1 MTEENKTYR
10 LGELIELCDE
20 RNTAGKYTLADVKG
34 ISTEKTFIDT
44 KANMDGVPLNSY
56 KIIKPDEFAY
66 VADTSRRGDKIAL
79 AYNDEEKN
87 VLVSSIYTV
96 FRVSRP
102 NEIDSDY
109 LFMFFN
115 RPEFDRYA
123 RFNSWGSARE
133 TFSWED
139 FCDTPITLPPLAAQ
153 KNAVAVYRAL
163 KENLAAYEHG
173 LQDLKLVCD
182 GFIDRIK
189 NGSPEIKD
197 VAHFCLGDLVEE
209 VDEQNTAG
217 KYTLSD
223 VKGIS
228 TEKKFIETKA
238 DMNGVSLQSY
248 KIVKSD
254 EFAYVA
260 DTSRRGD
267 KIALAYN
274 DGGNS
279 LLISSIYT
287 TFRVSR
293 PDVILSE
300 YLSLF
305 FNRAEF
311 DRYARYCS
319 WGSARETFDW
329 NEMCDVQIPVPPLD
343 VQQNIVNIYKCY
355 IERQRIAAALKAQ
368 IKAACPVLVKGS
380 LEWE

>member
-34 ISTEKTFIDT
+34 MTITKELIPT
-44 KANMDGVPLNSY
+44 KANIIETDLSKFLIVRPNDFVYNPRTHGKHIGLGFNDTKENFIISWNNTAFR
-56 KIIKPDEFAY
+56 IKPSMKE
-66 VADTSRRGDKIAL
+66 TIL
-79 AYNDEEKN
+79 PE
-87 VLVSSIYTV
+87 
-96 FRVSRP
+96 
-102 NEIDSDY
+102 Y
-109 LFMFFN
+109 LFMN
-115 RPEFDRYA
+115 VSRDEWDREACYQA
-123 RFNSWGSARE
+123 WGTSTEVFTWDAL
-133 TFSWED
+133 
-139 FCDTPITLPPLAAQ
+139 CDMKLTLPPLAAQ
-153 KNAVAVYRAL
+153 KKAVAVYRAL
-163 KENLAAYEHG
+163 KENLAVYEHG

-209 VDEQNTAG
+209 VDERNTAG
-217 KYTLSD
+217 KYTLAD

-228 TEKKFIETKA
+228 TEKKFIDTKA

-248 KIVKSD
+248 KIVKPD

-305 FNRAEF
+305 FSRAEF

-329 NEMCDVQIPVPPLD
+329 NELCDVQIPVPPLG
-343 VQQNIVNIYKCY
+343 VQQSIVNIYKCY
-355 IERQRIAAALKAQ
+355 IERLRIAAELKAQ

>member
-1 MTEENKTYR
+1 MTANKTYR
-10 LGELIELCDE
+10 LGELTELCDE

-34 ISTEKTFIDT
+34 ISNTKEIMPT
-44 KANMDGVPLNSY
+44 KADMNGRTLDSFKVVKSNDFVFNRRTTRMGEKIGLGFNDSENNFIVTEDY
-56 KIIKPDEFAY
+56 VVFRIKEREKIIPE
-66 VADTSRRGDKIAL
+66 
-79 AYNDEEKN
+79 
-87 VLVSSIYTV
+87 
-96 FRVSRP
+96 
-102 NEIDSDY
+102 Y

-115 RPEFDRYA
+115 RQEFDRYS
-123 RFNSWGSARE
+123 RWDSWGSATE
-133 TFSWED
+133 FFNWENM
-139 FCDTPITLPPLAAQ
+139 CDTPITLPPLAAQ
-153 KNAVAVYRAL
+153 KKAAAVYHAL

-209 VDEQNTAG
+209 VDERNTAG

-287 TFRVSR
+287 TFRISR

-305 FNRAEF
+305 FSRAEF

-329 NEMCDVQIPVPPLD
+329 NELCDVQIPVPPLG
-343 VQQNIVNIYKCY
+343 VQQSIVNIYKCY
-355 IERQRIAAALKAQ
+355 IERLRIAAELKAQ